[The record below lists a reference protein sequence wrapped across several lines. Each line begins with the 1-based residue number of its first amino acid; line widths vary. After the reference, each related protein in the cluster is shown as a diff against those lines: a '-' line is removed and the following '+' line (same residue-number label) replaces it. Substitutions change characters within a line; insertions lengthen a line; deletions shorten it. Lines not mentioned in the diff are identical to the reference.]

1 MGIFYIT
8 NYWPVPTSKNQSAF
22 QSCQSCWLCWI
33 GSKVRSEAQHPL
45 NGSMSCTLTRIKLN
59 MRPSST
65 VLNQWAASSQEWSSS
80 PSSMEC
86 LQPSNSGAGLP
97 HHFNILYLVPLITA
111 SRLWETAGSYTES
124 TLFSFDS
131 FTTAPFSSLQCKFH
145 SHVDWQMISW
155 YRTKYSNN
163 HDVMNKWV
171 HNTDT
176 ITHRTTWRQIKH
188 F

>member
-97 HHFNILYLVPLITA
+97 HHFNILYLLPLITA

-124 TLFSFDS
+124 TLFSLIVSQLPHLVHFNANFIHMWTDRW
-131 FTTAPFSSLQCKFH
+131 
-145 SHVDWQMISW
+145 SH
-155 YRTKYSNN
+155 
-163 HDVMNKWV
+163 
-171 HNTDT
+171 DT
-176 ITHRTTWRQIKH
+176 EPNIVIIMT
-188 F
+188 